1 MTRYGSV
8 LFVDAYD
15 SFAENIAALLRHE
28 LSVELTLIRIDCDVH
43 AQFGKSIEDFV
54 SSFDAVV
61 LGPGPGNPRNIS
73 DVGLFN
79 QVWEIATLKSIP
91 VLGICLGFQSLCVRY
106 GLPVVRMGL
115 PCHGHA
121 KQILHL
127 DQDIFENA
135 GDVVATNYNS
145 LGVRLKQLVPDHNF
159 SRTNSSGSISSL
171 SSSPSIR
178 SYNSLPSRPLPTNQ
192 QYEGKEDLL
201 FLAWDKENWLMAV
214 KHKVLPFYGFQFHP
228 ESCKSNSACTKLL
241 KQWWDSARMHNSLF
255 RPVRRE
261 TSLSTLL
268 AASNPT
274 VESSTEALSKLQD
287 RLVELTHSCG
297 SVSHLHKIFVS
308 SGSEHIAK
316 LCYDAAPS
324 KDVLMLES
332 TRKGR
337 YSIYSFPDSFSFR
350 IEYAAGCCRLT
361 QDSNVIENIMLQRTE
376 MVGALEKFM
385 SSKASKLEDLD
396 LPFRGG
402 LMGYLSYEFGTSS
415 MALDVPQNNVTAT
428 TIPEISL
435 IWVDRSIIF
444 DHDTRTAYIQSIREN
459 DAHWVQDTYRK
470 VSDLDHLGPTTID
483 AKQTEMLREIQ
494 KSTVFSL
501 PDHDKYIS
509 QIQECQSELR
519 AGNSYELCLTTE
531 AEVYTPTGSN
541 NSWLLYRNIQR
552 RNPVPFAAFIRFN
565 KTTILSSSP
574 EQFLSWNTDR
584 TIDMVPMKGT
594 VKKTPDMTL
603 ERATAILA
611 SAKESAENLMI
622 ADLIR
627 HDLYSTVGRD
637 TLVEVVKLCH
647 VIETETVFTLVSHI
661 RAHVPLKSNSS
672 GDFDVTS
679 KEMTEYGIK
688 ALACTLPPGSM
699 TGAPKKRSCEI
710 LHGLERRNRG
720 VYSGAIGYMD
730 ICGRGAWS
738 VCIRTAF
745 ANDDDIEDI
754 NGVEMQ
760 KWRIGAGGAITVL
773 SDEEQEWEEMM
784 TKLDS
789 VLKAFQH
796 A

>member
-1 MTRYGSV
+1 MTKHESV

-15 SFAENIAALLRHE
+15 SFAENIAALLHHE
-28 LSVELTLIRIDCDVH
+28 LSVEVTLIRIDCDVQ
-43 AQFGKSIEDFV
+43 AQFGQDVEQFL

-61 LGPGPGNPRNIS
+61 LGPGPGNPQNIS

-79 QVWEIATLKSIP
+79 QVWETAALANIP

-106 GLPVVRMGL
+106 GLPIIRMGL

-121 KQILHL
+121 KQIFHL
-127 DQDIFENA
+127 DKDIFENS
-135 GDVVATNYNS
+135 GDVFATNYNS
-145 LGVRLKQLVPDHNF
+145 LGCRLKELVPDRAF
-159 SRTNSSGSISSL
+159 SRTNSSGSVSSL

-178 SYNSLPSRPLPTNQ
+178 SYVSLPSRRLSINQ
-192 QYEGKEDLL
+192 QNGTKADLL
-201 FLAWDKENWLMAV
+201 VLAWDKEDWLMAV
-214 KHKVLPFYGFQFHP
+214 KHKVLPFHGLQFHP
-228 ESCKSNSACTKLL
+228 ESCKSNSSCTKLL
-241 KQWWDSARMHNSLF
+241 KQWWEASQTHNSLY
-255 RPVRRE
+255 RPALKEGPPVRFSAVPTQILERSIE
-261 TSLSTLL
+261 
-268 AASNPT
+268 AS
-274 VESSTEALSKLQD
+274 SKLQD
-287 RLVELTHSCG
+287 ILADLTHSCG
-297 SVSHLHKIFVS
+297 SVLHCRKISVS
-308 SGSEHIAK
+308 SGSEHIAR
-316 LCYDAAPS
+316 LCYEAAPP
-324 KDVLMLES
+324 KNVLMLES

-337 YSIYSFPDSFSFR
+337 YSIYSFPDNRSFQ
-350 IEYAAGCCRLT
+350 IEYAGGCCKLT
-361 QDSNVIENIMLQRTE
+361 QDSIVIENIMLQRPE
-376 MVGALEKFM
+376 MVGSLEKFM
-385 SSKASKLEDLD
+385 SSKASELDGLD

-415 MALDVPQNNVTAT
+415 MNLDVPPNDATAT
-428 TIPEISL
+428 AIPEISL
-435 IWVDRSIIF
+435 IWVERSVVL
-444 DHDTRTAYIQSIREN
+444 DHHTGVAYIQSIREN
-459 DAHWVQDTYRK
+459 DAHWVQDTATK
-470 VSDLDHLGPTTID
+470 VGDLDRLGSMTVD
-483 AKQTEMLREIQ
+483 SKEAEKLHEIQ

-509 QIQECQSELR
+509 QIQDCQSQLL

-531 AEVYTPTGSN
+531 AEVSTPTGVN
-541 NSWLLYRNIQR
+541 HSWLLYRNIQR
-552 RNPVPFAAFIRFN
+552 HNPVPFAAFIRLN

-594 VKKTPDMTL
+594 VKKTPEMTV
-603 ERATAILA
+603 EKATAILA

-637 TLVEVVKLCH
+637 ALVEVVKLCH
-647 VIETETVFTLVSHI
+647 VVETETVFTLVSHI
-661 RAHVPLKSNSS
+661 RAHAPSRTNSS
-672 GDFDVTS
+672 DGFTMAS

-710 LHGLERRNRG
+710 LHGLEQRDRG

-730 ICGRGAWS
+730 ISGRGAWS

-745 ANDDDIEDI
+745 AHDDDIKDV
-754 NGVEMQ
+754 NGVELQ

-789 VLKAFQH
+789 VLKAFRH

>member
-1 MTRYGSV
+1 MTKYGSV
-8 LFVDAYD
+8 LFIDAYD

-28 LSVELTLIRIDCDVH
+28 LSVELALIRIDCDVQ
-43 AQFGKSIEDFV
+43 AQFGKDIEEFV
-54 SSFDAVV
+54 SSFDAIV
-61 LGPGPGNPRNIS
+61 LGPGPGNPQNIS

-79 QVWEIATLKSIP
+79 QVWEVAALKNIP

-106 GLPVVRMGL
+106 GLPVIHMDL

-127 DQDIFENA
+127 GQDIFKNSGE
-135 GDVVATNYNS
+135 VVATNYNS
-145 LGVRLKQLVPDHNF
+145 LGCRLKEVVLDPSF
-159 SRTNSSGSISSL
+159 SRTNSSGSVSSL
-171 SSSPSIR
+171 SSSLSVR
-178 SYNSLPSRPLPTNQ
+178 SHTSLPYRQLPTYQ
-192 QYEGKEDLL
+192 QYGDKEDLL
-201 FLAWDKENWLMAV
+201 VLAWDKDDWLMAA

-228 ESCKSNSACTKLL
+228 ESCKSNSSCTKLI
-241 KQWWDSARMHNSLF
+241 KQWWNTAQTHNSLF
-255 RPVRRE
+255 RPPRTDEIPR
-261 TSLSTLL
+261 TLL

-274 VESSTEALSKLQD
+274 VESNTEALSMFQD
-287 RLVELTHSCG
+287 RLADLTQSCG
-297 SVSHLHKIFVS
+297 SVSHLQKISS
-308 SGSEHIAK
+308 SGGSKNIAQ
-316 LCYDAAPS
+316 LCYEAAP

-337 YSIYSFPDSFSFR
+337 YSIYAFPGSFSFR
-350 IEYAAGCCRLT
+350 IEYAAGCCTLT
-361 QDSNVIENIMLQRTE
+361 QDSNVIENI
-376 MVGALEKFM
+376 ALERAEMIRVLENFM
-385 SSKASKLEDLD
+385 SSKATKLDDLD

-415 MALDVPQNNVTAT
+415 LALDVPQINATETAV
-428 TIPEISL
+428 PEISL
-435 IWVDRSIIF
+435 IWIDRSIIF
-444 DHDTRTAYIQSIREN
+444 DHDTLTVHIQSIREH
-459 DAHWVQDTYRK
+459 DAHWVQDMISK
-470 VSDLDHLGPTTID
+470 IGDLDRLKPMTID
-483 AKQTEMLREIQ
+483 AKEAERLRDIQ
-494 KSTVFSL
+494 KSAVFSL

-509 QIQECQSELR
+509 KIQQCQSELR

-531 AEVYTPTGSN
+531 AEVFTPTGAN

-552 RNPVPFAAFIRFN
+552 HNPVPFAAFIRLN
-565 KTTILSSSP
+565 TITILSSSP
-574 EQFLSWNTDR
+574 EQFLSWSTDR

-594 VKKTPDMTL
+594 VKKKPEMTL

-637 TLVEVVKLCH
+637 ALVEVVKLCH

-661 RAHVPLKSNSS
+661 RAHAPSKNDSN
-672 GDFDVTS
+672 VAS
-679 KEMTEYGIK
+679 KEMTENGIK

-730 ICGRGAWS
+730 ISGRGAWS

-745 ANDDDIEDI
+745 ANDDDIMDMK
-754 NGVEMQ
+754 GVEMQ

-789 VLKAFQH
+789 VLRAFQH
-796 A
+796 S

>member
-1 MTRYGSV
+1 MSQYGSV

-28 LSVELTLIRIDCDVH
+28 LSVELTLIRIDCDVQ
-43 AQFGKSIEDFV
+43 AQFGRDVEEFV
-54 SSFDAVV
+54 SNFDAVV
-61 LGPGPGNPRNIS
+61 LGPGPGNPQHPS
-73 DVGLFN
+73 DVGLFS
-79 QVWEIATLKSIP
+79 QVWEIAALKNIP

-106 GLPVVRMGL
+106 GLPVVRRGL

-127 DQDIFENA
+127 DQDVFENA
-135 GDVVATNYNS
+135 GDVIATNYNS
-145 LGVRLKQLVPDHNF
+145 LGVRLKQMVPDHNF
-159 SRTNSSGSISSL
+159 SRTNSSGSVSSL
-171 SSSPSIR
+171 ASSPSIQ
-178 SYNSLPSRPLPTNQ
+178 SYTSLASRPLPTDK
-192 QYEGKEDLL
+192 QYGDKDDLQS
-201 FLAWDKENWLMAV
+201 LAWDTEDWLMAV
-214 KHKVLPFYGFQFHP
+214 KHKVLPFHGFQFHP
-228 ESCKSNSACTKLL
+228 ESCKSNSACTELL
-241 KQWWDSARMHNSLF
+241 KRWWHSARTHNSMF
-255 RPVRRE
+255 RPVHAE
-261 TSLSTLL
+261 KYLSTLL
-268 AASNPT
+268 ATSNPI
-274 VESSTEALSKLQD
+274 VERSAKHLSKL
-287 RLVELTHSCG
+287 LGLLAELTQSCG
-297 SVSHLHKIFVS
+297 SVSHLHKISVS
-308 SGSEHIAK
+308 SGSQHIAK
-316 LCYDAAPS
+316 MCYDASPS
-324 KDVLMLES
+324 DNVLMLES

-350 IEYAAGCCRLT
+350 IEYAAGCCTLT
-361 QDSNVIENIMLQRTE
+361 QGSNLIENITLQRTE
-376 MVGALEKFM
+376 MVGVLEEFM
-385 SSKASKLEDLD
+385 SSKSSKLDALD
-396 LPFRGG
+396 LPFCGG

-415 MALDVPQNNVTAT
+415 MELGAPKNNATAS

-444 DHDTRTAYIQSIREN
+444 DHDTSTAYIQSIREN
-459 DAHWVQDTYRK
+459 DAHWVQDMYRK
-470 VSDLDHLGPTTID
+470 VMDLDRLGPTTID
-483 AKQTEMLREIQ
+483 AEEAERLREIQ
-494 KSTVFSL
+494 QSTVFSL

-531 AEVYTPTGSN
+531 AGVYTSTGTDH
-541 NSWLLYRNIQR
+541 SWLLYRNIQR
-552 RNPVPFAAFIRFN
+552 HNPVPFAAFIRLN
-565 KTTILSSSP
+565 NTTILSSSP
-574 EQFLSWNTDR
+574 EQFLSWNTNR

-594 VKKTPDMTL
+594 VKKSPEMTL

-637 TLVEVVKLCH
+637 ALVEVVKLCH

-661 RAHVPLKSNSS
+661 RAHVPPKANSN
-672 GDFDVTS
+672 GDFNATT

-710 LHGLERRNRG
+710 LHGLEQRHRG
-720 VYSGAIGYMD
+720 IYSGAIGYMD

-745 ANDDDIEDI
+745 AHDDDIEDL

-789 VLKAFQH
+789 VLKGFQH
-796 A
+796 T